1 MLGRRSSASA
11 STRTALSMCCARVA
25 GALAGRGAHGL
36 EVAADADLEPGQLGP
51 QQRLDPVEAAAERA
65 LDRVEATAELTDVGP
80 QLLDRLAAGRAGS
93 LLGDALGQSV
103 ELPRDALQHLGARA
117 DGADHALQPLLE
129 LGERGVVV
137 PYVLVEPPP
146 QVVAGHRTAPRPAPG
161 RAPRVPRSGA
171 TDLPLLV
178 DLVVH
183 GAGQQGLHPLADL
196 PARGRGQRQV
206 VIQNEPPVRA
216 VP

>member
-1 MLGRRSSASA
+1 VLRETLRVLSPVAARTDSKSPRMPTWSPGSSARSSASIP
-11 STRTALSMCCARVA
+11 SRRPPSS
-25 GALAGRGAHGL
+25 
-36 EVAADADLEPGQLGP
+36 
-51 QQRLDPVEAAAERA
+51 A
-65 LDRVEATAELTDVGP
+65 LDRVEAAAELTDVGP

-161 RAPRVPRSGA
+161 ERRADLGQERLH
-171 TDLPLLV
+171 LPLLV